1 MMGLGFH
8 GMLLLG
14 RLCNLALYLALAAAA
29 VNIAPQRLRG
39 IFAGVALLAQPLQL
53 AGSLSADAAVL
64 GYLFCFTALCL
75 TLRTRPARWPETVAA
90 VVLAALIGPA
100 KAIYLPAVLLIF
112 MIPDANLAL
121 PGKRWLVGSIAKVL
135 ALVLAAIG
143 WVQVNMGA
151 ALYAARDVDTVG
163 ILRAGGAAAAGAA
176 LLALLYWKIRRDPKK
191 KKIFLGA
198 IAAVVV
204 LAIPVGLYKLT
215 HMWGGLTPEQL
226 VGSIQENGDSIYTY
240 SAGYICRNLPNTA
253 KLLLRSFS
261 AQGAQWV
268 QGVLGTALGEPIVY
282 TVDASWVL
290 GVGFILAL
298 LAAALPQA
306 GETVPLGR
314 RTKAGVWGIVL
325 CVIALSFVTALNWTP
340 INYTTI
346 FGLQGRYWLPVLPL
360 VLALVH
366 HNRTFAVQKPAE
378 RKAVFAMLCLTS
390 FVILQGAGLYAT
402 FQMPS

>member
-1 MMGLGFH
+1 M
-8 GMLLLG
+8 
-14 RLCNLALYLALAAAA
+14 
-29 VNIAPQRLRG
+29 
-39 IFAGVALLAQPLQL
+39 
-53 AGSLSADAAVL
+53 
-64 GYLFCFTALCL
+64 
-75 TLRTRPARWPETVAA
+75 
-90 VVLAALIGPA
+90 VLAALIGPA

-121 PGKRWLVGSIAKVL
+121 PGKRWPVGPIAKVL

-176 LLALLYWKIRRDPKK
+176 LLVLLYWKIRRDPKK

-253 KLLLRSFS
+253 KLLLHSFS

-290 GVGFILAL
+290 GVGSILAL

-306 GETVPLGR
+306 GETAPLGR

-325 CVIALSFVTALNWTP
+325 CVVALSFVTALNWTP

>member
-1 MMGLGFH
+1 M
-8 GMLLLG
+8 
-14 RLCNLALYLALAAAA
+14 A
-29 VNIAPQRLRG
+29 VKVQQVLEILEQIAPPELACSWDNVG
-39 IFAGVALLAQPLQL
+39 LLVDAGRPVT
-53 AGSLSADAAVL
+53 SIM
-64 GYLFCFTALCL
+64 TALDI
-75 TLRTRPARWPETVAA
+75 TA
-90 VVLAALIGPA
+90 
-100 KAIYLPAVLLIF
+100 
-112 MIPDANLAL
+112 
-121 PGKRWLVGSIAKVL
+121 
-135 ALVLAAIG
+135 
-143 WVQVNMGA
+143 
-151 ALYAARDVDTVG
+151 DV
-163 ILRAGGAAAAGAA
+163 
-176 LLALLYWKIRRDPKK
+176 
-191 KKIFLGA
+191 
-198 IAAVVV
+198 
-204 LAIPVGLYKLT
+204 
-215 HMWGGLTPEQL
+215 
-226 VGSIQENGDSIYTY
+226 
-240 SAGYICRNLPNTA
+240 
-253 KLLLRSFS
+253 
-261 AQGAQWV
+261 
-268 QGVLGTALGEPIVY
+268 VLGTALGEPIVY

-378 RKAVFAMLCLTS
+378 HKAVFAMLCLTS

>member
-1 MMGLGFH
+1 MQKIKDFCKRH
-8 GMLLLG
+8 RLLWLT
-14 RLCNLALYLALAAAA
+14 LLVALAAAA
-29 VNIAPQRLRG
+29 VAAWAGFDLGQR
-39 IFAGVALLAQPLQL
+39 VDNQPVYEIVNDDYTRTVVIP
-53 AGSLSADAAVL
+53 ATADAATQDDGTTGL
-64 GYLFCFTALCL
+64 YLPVPLKSGQRIYGVRLDL
-75 TLRTRPARWPETVAA
+75 TTHNWAFRHGTLY
-90 VVLAALIGPA
+90 AALLDA
-100 KAIYLPAVLLIF
+100 
-112 MIPDANLAL
+112 DANLAL
-121 PGKRWLVGSIAKVL
+121 PGKRWPVGPIAKVL

-215 HMWGGLTPEQL
+215 HMWGGLTPDQL

-240 SAGYICRNLPNTA
+240 SAGYICRNLPNTG

-290 GVGFILAL
+290 GVGSILAL

-366 HNRTFAVQKPAE
+366 HNRTVAVQKPAE

>member
-1 MMGLGFH
+1 
-8 GMLLLG
+8 
-14 RLCNLALYLALAAAA
+14 
-29 VNIAPQRLRG
+29 
-39 IFAGVALLAQPLQL
+39 
-53 AGSLSADAAVL
+53 
-64 GYLFCFTALCL
+64 
-75 TLRTRPARWPETVAA
+75 
-90 VVLAALIGPA
+90 
-100 KAIYLPAVLLIF
+100 

-121 PGKRWLVGSIAKVL
+121 PGKRWPVGPIAKVL

-143 WVQVNMGA
+143 WVQVNM
-151 ALYAARDVDTVG
+151 
-163 ILRAGGAAAAGAA
+163 A
-176 LLALLYWKIRRDPKK
+176 LLCMQPAMWIPWASCAPVVPPRLVPLCWRCCTGRSATTPKK

-215 HMWGGLTPEQL
+215 HMWGRL
-226 VGSIQENGDSIYTY
+226 N
-240 SAGYICRNLPNTA
+240 AGTAGWLHSGKRRFHLHLFRRVYLPQPA
-253 KLLLRSFS
+253 QHGQLLLRSFS

-306 GETVPLGR
+306 GETVPLAAAPKR
-314 RTKAGVWGIVL
+314 AFGVLFSG
-325 CVIALSFVTALNWTP
+325 VIALSFVTALNWTP

>member
-1 MMGLGFH
+1 
-8 GMLLLG
+8 
-14 RLCNLALYLALAAAA
+14 
-29 VNIAPQRLRG
+29 
-39 IFAGVALLAQPLQL
+39 
-53 AGSLSADAAVL
+53 
-64 GYLFCFTALCL
+64 
-75 TLRTRPARWPETVAA
+75 
-90 VVLAALIGPA
+90 
-100 KAIYLPAVLLIF
+100 

-121 PGKRWLVGSIAKVL
+121 PGKRWPVGPIAKVL

-163 ILRAGGAAAAGAA
+163 ILRAGGAAAVGAA
-176 LLALLYWKIRRDPKK
+176 LLALLYWKIHRDPKK
-191 KKIFLGA
+191 KKIFLSA

-366 HNRTFAVQKPAE
+366 HNRTFAVQKPAG